1 MKYFLSEP
9 KESIQIK
16 AQVVKEL
23 REELRSNF
31 EKIELQGKGTKNC
44 SPALFRLDLLFK
56 VHRQYHSRF

>member
-23 REELRSNF
+23 REELTKTGVPAD
-31 EKIELQGKGTKNC
+31 KIKFAIDAFIEVSHGYI
-44 SPALFRLDLLFK
+44 FRKKSED
-56 VHRQYHSRF
+56 

>member
-23 REELRSNF
+23 REELTKVGVPAD
-31 EKIELQGKGTKNC
+31 KIKFAIDAFIEVSHGYI
-44 SPALFRLDLLFK
+44 FRKKSED
-56 VHRQYHSRF
+56 

>member
-23 REELRSNF
+23 REELTKAGVSAD
-31 EKIELQGKGTKNC
+31 KIQSAIDAFIEASHGYILRKK
-44 SPALFRLDLLFK
+44 SED
-56 VHRQYHSRF
+56 

>member
-23 REELRSNF
+23 REELTKAGVPAD
-31 EKIELQGKGTKNC
+31 KIKFAIDAFIEVSHGYI
-44 SPALFRLDLLFK
+44 FRK
-56 VHRQYHSRF
+56 K

>member
-23 REELRSNF
+23 REELTKAGVTSD
-31 EKIELQGKGTKNC
+31 KIKFAIDTFIEVSHGYI
-44 SPALFRLDLLFK
+44 FRKKSED
-56 VHRQYHSRF
+56 

>member
-23 REELRSNF
+23 REELTKAGVSAD
-31 EKIELQGKGTKNC
+31 KIQSAIDAFIEVSHGYI
-44 SPALFRLDLLFK
+44 FRKKSED
-56 VHRQYHSRF
+56 

>member
-23 REELRSNF
+23 REELTKAGVTSD
-31 EKIELQGKGTKNC
+31 KIKFAIDAFIEVSHGYI
-44 SPALFRLDLLFK
+44 FRKKSED
-56 VHRQYHSRF
+56 

>member
-23 REELRSNF
+23 REGL
-31 EKIELQGKGTKNC
+31 TKAGV
-44 SPALFRLDLLFK
+44 PADMFK
-56 VHRQYHSRF
+56 K